1 MKIEWPFLLAQ
12 HKSTVGVSLLAIAVY
27 QPPFAVLTHR
37 YREQAHSYKGFC
49 VECQF
54 FRAFQILPTTE
65 TTANTTAPAMIPA
78 TPLSNI
84 GTANPTLPAAAPTP
98 SIQ

>member
-1 MKIEWPFLLAQ
+1 MRVEWPFFMAQ
-12 HKSTVGVSLLAIAVY
+12 HNSNCSLRLLAIAVC
-27 QPPFAVLTHR
+27 QAVNFSLVHR
-37 YREQAHSYKGFC
+37 YREQAKAYRGS
-49 VECQF
+49 VQPLIA
-54 FRAFQILPTTE
+54 RQSLPTTE
-65 TTANTTAPAMIPA
+65 TTASTTAPAMIPA